1 MTQARVAPLASD
13 PIMLAGLS
21 VLPEAGTTK
30 RMYAPIVVVVEKYV
44 GKNFRDLTACGVV
57 TLLPHEALDSV
68 GDVVLMVA
76 QDGQE
81 VSLDP
86 YHVLTKAENSLI
98 FDAC

>member
-1 MTQARVAPLASD
+1 
-13 PIMLAGLS
+13 
-21 VLPEAGTTK
+21 
-30 RMYAPIVVVVEKYV
+30 MYAPIVVIVEKYV

-68 GDVVLMVA
+68 GDVVLMVV

-81 VSLDP
+81 VLLDP

-98 FDAC
+98 FDACEIEIVRLLAEGKTRCQLGK